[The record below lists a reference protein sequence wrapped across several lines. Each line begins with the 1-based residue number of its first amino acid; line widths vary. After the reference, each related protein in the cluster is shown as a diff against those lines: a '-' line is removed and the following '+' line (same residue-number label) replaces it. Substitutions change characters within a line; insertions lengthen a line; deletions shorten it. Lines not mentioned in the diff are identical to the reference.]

1 MSKYPA
7 WPTQGGQLELAPPN
21 RGLWFAEPVQ
31 WTARTPPVCEG
42 TTTLFWAGKINCI
55 VRLRALARRNTGRK
69 QSTIGAAC
77 RADSASFRSACRL
90 TWGHNSGTRPELS
103 RFSRRWARL
112 LPAAPSC
119 ESICLAKQG
128 RLILNPEMLR
138 ARIFSLAAEVKH
150 RFALGCP
157 TLAGIVA
164 VMCVTTGSCRG
175 AIPAQK
181 DVVAILTADGW
192 NESAAMAVIRLNWPR
207 WEILESED
215 PKGWEREMNSLRL
228 LARRKNFEPHVALLL
243 ENRPETAGLLAL
255 AADPVPLAKLLLNEK
270 HYQLLANSFM
280 KYVTAADVTAWT
292 AALERHG
299 DLIVPLLRRN
309 VLFADEIFLYPKD
322 TRGAAEY
329 GEWLNKEIGA
339 DLVGSDEQIGNIL
352 NFVLS
357 GGTTI
362 RKRLDADAGF
372 RRDFHSQLWPKFM
385 RMVREQARRDGTAP
399 SYDAFFAFPD
409 ELWEVLALPDGEQL
423 LARTGILAID
433 VLFGPDRYPKSLHP
447 SLIAVML
454 SGDAQTLDAL
464 MKYGKEPLYM
474 KILEKKLPPGT
485 IAGINH
491 KLDASRSDYPRLLG
505 VYAGH
510 ASSVLI
516 EEIDPPSGLHTW
528 LPGYASYYLIRK
540 TLQGRALD
548 SSDYIGVA
556 GDLLMF
562 VPVGGVAG
570 KAIPGVKT
578 ALRKEALD
586 FLAKQGVK
594 ECEKAST
601 EHLIPWVVR
610 SAVIQFPAT
619 LQAQL
624 VKATTVEITQSV
636 QAAFR
641 LCGIGRESFK
651 RLTGLEARLFM
662 RADGKVFVNVGEFA
676 AKSASGRFLNNTT
689 EALGLGAAQ
698 QTNAGQQATRT
709 VVEKGRMLKAD
720 AADALN
726 EWSQNAGAW
735 WLGIASGNLSAAPPR

>member
-1 MSKYPA
+1 MVWPA
-7 WPTQGGQLELAPPN
+7 L
-21 RGLWFAEPVQ
+21 V
-31 WTARTPPVCEG
+31 
-42 TTTLFWAGKINCI
+42 
-55 VRLRALARRNTGRK
+55 
-69 QSTIGAAC
+69 
-77 RADSASFRSACRL
+77 
-90 TWGHNSGTRPELS
+90 
-103 RFSRRWARL
+103 
-112 LPAAPSC
+112 
-119 ESICLAKQG
+119 
-128 RLILNPEMLR
+128 
-138 ARIFSLAAEVKH
+138 
-150 RFALGCP
+150 
-157 TLAGIVA
+157 GIVA
-164 VMCVTTGSCRG
+164 VMFGTIGSCRG
-175 AIPAQK
+175 VMSAQK

-192 NESAAMAVIRLNWPR
+192 NEAAATAVFRLNWPR
-207 WEILESED
+207 WEILENED
-215 PKGWEREMNSLRL
+215 PKGWEGEMNSLRL
-228 LARRKNFEPHVALLL
+228 LARGKSFGPHIALLL

-270 HYQLLANSFM
+270 HYQVLANSFM
-280 KYVTAADVTAWT
+280 KYVTASDVTAWT
-292 AALERHG
+292 AALELHG

-322 TRGAAEY
+322 THGAAEY
-329 GEWLNKEIGA
+329 GKWLNEVIGSELA
-339 DLVGSDEQIGNIL
+339 GSDEQIGNIL

-362 RKRLDADAGF
+362 RKRLDADASF
-372 RRDFHSQLWPKFM
+372 RRDFRAQLWPKFM
-385 RMVREQARRDGTAP
+385 RMVREQGRRDGTAP

-433 VLFGPDRYPKSLHP
+433 VLFGPDRYPKALHP

-464 MKYGKEPLYM
+464 MKYGKEPLYL
-474 KILEKKLPPGT
+474 KVLEKKLPPET

-505 VYAGH
+505 DYAGR

-516 EEIDPPSGLHTW
+516 EEIDPPTGLHTW

-540 TLQGRALD
+540 VAQGRALD

-570 KAIPGVKT
+570 KAIPGIKT

-636 QAAFR
+636 QAAFK

-676 AKSASGRFLNNTT
+676 AKSASGRLLNNTT
-689 EALGLGAAQ
+689 EALGLGVAQ

-709 VVEKGRMLKAD
+709 VVQTGRKLKED
-720 AADALN
+720 AAGALN

-735 WLGIASGNLSAAPPR
+735 WLGIASGNLSAAPQH